1 MKYHLLSMYTHMV
14 GLAASV
20 ISPFYFIL
28 LRLKRQFLFYL
39 KLSFIINKGV
49 CPIRYPVN
57 LNLINVEIT
66 SPVNLNLINNV
77 EITSHVNLNLINNVE
92 ITSPVNLN
100 LINNVEITSPVNL
113 KLINNVD
120 ITSAVNLNLI
130 NVEITSVFKLEQCLI
145 LEKEIHNS
153 RLRRNNK

>member
-57 LNLINVEIT
+57 LNLIN
-66 SPVNLNLINNV
+66 NV

-120 ITSAVNLNLI
+120 ITSPVNLNLI